1 MLSTPVRP
9 LLLLCFLLAFRSF
22 VRGQDGTPAVHGSV
36 HAEPKTVEI
45 KNMRL
50 VAWQVADKQRELLE
64 VHEFLETKPQH
75 LMPSNKFA
83 VECEIV
89 GGEDDHFGDY
99 FVWTTVDFLVA
110 PVTRAYEQ
118 MDNSTLSS
126 SVGWGQMAE
135 MRDLRASPI
144 NLLRPG
150 EAQKVA
156 VKGLDLSP
164 VLAAFPVGEDGELW
178 PWLIR
183 ISVHVQDRSGKQL
196 TSAERTLRLAPNS
209 ARKKSHYN
217 DALPSR

>member
-1 MLSTPVRP
+1 
-9 LLLLCFLLAFRSF
+9 
-22 VRGQDGTPAVHGSV
+22 
-36 HAEPKTVEI
+36 
-45 KNMRL
+45 
-50 VAWQVADKQRELLE
+50 
-64 VHEFLETKPQH
+64 
-75 LMPSNKFA
+75 

-89 GGEDDHFGDY
+89 GGEDDDFGDY

-135 MRDLRASPI
+135 MRDLRATPI

-150 EAQKVA
+150 EVRKVA

-183 ISVHVQDRSGKQL
+183 VSVHVQDRSGKQL
-196 TSAERTLRLAPNS
+196 TSEERTLHLTPNS